1 MVSAHEPHPSIAR
14 LSPFPALMPLAAF
27 LGVRTPIREELGE
40 ALVTAGFA
48 VVDAG
53 EPLIWPDAAALAVIE
68 PECELMAGRLIG
80 RLRGGVAGPLV
91 LALAPYWCEFE
102 PELRRLADAVLHTPL
117 RREEYL
123 PVASSLH
130 RLAVRPRWVTA
141 ALAN

>member
-14 LSPFPALMPLAAF
+14 LSAFPALTPLAAF
-27 LGVRTPIREELGE
+27 LGVRAPIRQELGE

-48 VVDAG
+48 VVDSG
-53 EPLIWPDAAALAVIE
+53 ESLIWPDSAALAVIE
-68 PECELMAGRLIG
+68 PECELVAGRLIG
-80 RLRGGVAGPLV
+80 RMRSGIGGPLI

-102 PELRRLADAVLHTPL
+102 PELRRLADMVLHTPL

-123 PVASSLH
+123 PVASGLH
-130 RLAVRPRWVTA
+130 RLAVRPRWGTA